1 MKSRFRAQKVSAG
14 LSFAVG
20 RGLTK
25 GMVGY
30 PSYFTIYPVNK
41 LRKYIQNK
49 NYDEKFTIEIER
61 TDNDVNSHPPTPR
74 CEKSSNF
81 NKFKSENKKKQKK
94 KEKEREKEEKDKD
107 TSKSKDERKKIQKE
121 EEKHEEKEEKAE
133 IMGINQ
139 YKQDKWGKINIQYEI
154 GRPGSYL
161 IHIYYKKQPI
171 LFSPYEVVIIDN
183 LSLKLITLK
192 SKMKRK
198 TEKQNRMSN
207 GGASDGTGQRPTGT
221 FNPSTN
227 YLHTSDIV
235 YSNKKPF
242 KQLQSMELKKI
253 ENQGKIQSLDAT
265 RGSVANAIEV
275 HEKQLI
281 QQIREIAFNV
291 WEYEV
296 SILLRDLSKNKQEH
310 DK

>member
-94 KEKEREKEEKDKD
+94 KEKEMEKQKKKQKTNMEEEKRKEKEREKEEKDKD
-107 TSKSKDERKKIQKE
+107 TSKSKDERKNTRKRRR
-121 EEKHEEKEEKAE
+121 
-133 IMGINQ
+133 
-139 YKQDKWGKINIQYEI
+139 KQRSWALTNTNKIN
-154 GRPGSYL
+154 G
-161 IHIYYKKQPI
+161 
-171 LFSPYEVVIIDN
+171 
-183 LSLKLITLK
+183 
-192 SKMKRK
+192 
-198 TEKQNRMSN
+198 EK
-207 GGASDGTGQRPTGT
+207 
-221 FNPSTN
+221 
-227 YLHTSDIV
+227 
-235 YSNKKPF
+235 
-242 KQLQSMELKKI
+242 
-253 ENQGKIQSLDAT
+253 
-265 RGSVANAIEV
+265 
-275 HEKQLI
+275 
-281 QQIREIAFNV
+281 
-291 WEYEV
+291 
-296 SILLRDLSKNKQEH
+296 
-310 DK
+310 